1 MTIVT
6 LFNKLLTNQYL
17 NDSEL
22 TFELEVAR
30 SLVTIS
36 QTSWL
41 STLSN
46 DSHNDEIHTAA
57 ELSYKQTTLGK
68 IFLKQQI
75 PNEEAL
81 TKEEMSE
88 KIIIYSQTLKRIL
101 VDGLPNKNT
110 STAKPTHVLEKS
122 YKDLTRILENL
133 PITQKEALTGI
144 EDYITKK
151 KNSRKITR

>member
-41 STLSN
+41 STLLN

-57 ELSYKQTTLGK
+57 ELSYKQITLGK

-101 VDGLPNKNT
+101 VDGLSNKNT
-110 STAKPTHVLEKS
+110 STAKHLRMS
-122 YKDLTRILENL
+122 LKDT
-133 PITQKEALTGI
+133 
-144 EDYITKK
+144 
-151 KNSRKITR
+151 